1 MGSKL
6 GLHGACKHPKKKT
19 GKRTPHVRQAYN
31 AAILLIV
38 LHVNCQHWGRLI
50 RSYHSDRKYKDRLY
64 INMNTKRSLYIR
76 PAWDVY
82 TFRDYT
88 YTRYLVCV
96 LYKGRKNTLGATYR
110 YETCVHESNK
120 IAYLVPV
127 IRKAYVRTIQPR
139 KNRDNFLKN
148 EQMFFA
154 GSSYVPYMG
163 QKIDRFHSAPKHKL
177 QFRYKYEYPN
187 VIYTI
192 TGDHSK

>member
-1 MGSKL
+1 
-6 GLHGACKHPKKKT
+6 
-19 GKRTPHVRQAYN
+19 
-31 AAILLIV
+31 
-38 LHVNCQHWGRLI
+38 
-50 RSYHSDRKYKDRLY
+50 
-64 INMNTKRSLYIR
+64 MNTKRSLYIR

-88 YTRYLVCV
+88 YTWYQVPGMRSIQ
-96 LYKGRKNTLGATYR
+96 GRKNTLLIGATYR